1 MRDNLICTGKIF
13 LERPFQIK
21 LSQVMA
27 ADVKMF
33 FSIIVKDFIHTK
45 NDIIPKLTMQDFY
58 FFFEKRRKVIDF
70 VASYR
75 FDFCSGIV

>member
-33 FSIIVKDFIHTK
+33 FQLSLKI
-45 NDIIPKLTMQDFY
+45 
-58 FFFEKRRKVIDF
+58 
-70 VASYR
+70 SYTLKT
-75 FDFCSGIV
+75 I